1 VFAAKSQL
9 ICGKMCQEMTAGCTA
24 INQQADTSKTGT
36 NMTAGV
42 SARNAGHHK
51 HSGHYLKWYR
61 EIMQ

>member
-1 VFAAKSQL
+1 
-9 ICGKMCQEMTAGCTA
+9 MCQEMTAGCTA